1 MKVITIGRSK
11 EHNDI
16 VVDDVK
22 VSRNHLQM
30 VMDDQGNYSVLDLNS
45 TNGTFVNG
53 QRITGEV
60 PLKVTDELRIGDTVL
75 SWQCYFG
82 SQPNSGEVN
91 PVPPQTP
98 TPQPPMSPQPPT
110 PPQSPVSDPSPKR
123 WMIYAIIGAAV
134 LLLAVGGGIGWKVYR
149 DKQQNIELEEKQK
162 AEEEAKNK
170 QKALDEAKDAA
181 HKADIEYEEAMR
193 KAAEAQTEAERLEK
207 IAAQSNSEKNRRA
220 AETARADAVRAKQ
233 DADKAKKDKESANTT
248 VKNLETQLDDLKGKL
263 HQANEKINE
272 VEAEKEKMKENTLL
286 TNKMQTILNGWDDSK
301 ASAFC
306 KKKGWPTK
314 NARTVI
320 NDHFTNLSDNAKK
333 QKMIDEMNGFKVNPK
348 QAEQQTPTSS
358 KATIQNTPPAQSAST
373 ESQPDTNKPEE

>member
-11 EHNDI
+11 DHNDI

-30 VMDDQGNYSVLDLNS
+30 VMDDHGNYSVLDLNS

-53 QRITGEV
+53 RRITGEV
-60 PLKVTDELRIGDTVL
+60 PLQITDELKIGDTVL

-82 SQPNSGEVN
+82 SQPNKGEGGAAHSS
-91 PVPPQTP
+91 QTP
-98 TPQPPMSPQPPT
+98 PHQPPMSPQPPK
-110 PPQSPVSDPSPKR
+110 SDPSPKP
-123 WMIYAIIGAAV
+123 WSIYAIIGTVV
-134 LLLAVGGGIGWKVYR
+134 LLLAVGSGIGWKIYR
-149 DKQQNIELEEKQK
+149 DKQQKIELEEKQK

-207 IAAQSNSEKNRRA
+207 IAAQNNSDKNRKA
-220 AETARADAVRAKQ
+220 AEIAKADAIRAQQ
-233 DADKAKKDKESANTT
+233 DADKAKKDKESANTK
-248 VKNLETQLDDLKGKL
+248 VKNLETRLNELNKKLD
-263 HQANEKINE
+263 QANEKIKE
-272 VEAEKEKMKENTLL
+272 VEAEKETMKENTLL
-286 TNKMQTILNGWDDSK
+286 SNKMQTILNGWDDGK

-314 NARTVI
+314 NARRVI
-320 NDHFTNLSDNAKK
+320 SDHFINLSDNAKK
-333 QKMIDEMNGFKVNPK
+333 RKMIDEMNGFKNPN
-348 QAEQQTPTSS
+348 QSEQQSPTSS
-358 KATIQNTPPAQSAST
+358 KPTTTTTPPAQSAST
-373 ESQPDTNKPEE
+373 ESQPDTNKPKE